1 MVDSFATLSSCKR
14 IYGEKEVHEQI
25 KYEFVNR
32 FFRLLNQGVEIKFF
46 VSNELLSYYKSIA
59 SKING
64 HTNIVSSYFQ

>member
-25 KYEFVNR
+25 KYGFVNH

-46 VSNELLSYYKSIA
+46 VSNELPGKYCLI
-59 SKING
+59 
-64 HTNIVSSYFQ
+64 TNQLHPK